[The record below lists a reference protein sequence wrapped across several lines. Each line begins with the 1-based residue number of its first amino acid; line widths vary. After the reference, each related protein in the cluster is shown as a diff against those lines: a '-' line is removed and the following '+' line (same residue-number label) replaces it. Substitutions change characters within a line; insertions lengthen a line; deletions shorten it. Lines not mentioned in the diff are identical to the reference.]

1 MNLVHRSIG
10 CVIERRPD
18 YRWIPPRPDTLREPV
33 MKYARTTD
41 HVLRYLFRF
50 GIRFRLSKLSI
61 DRRTDRAL
69 AGDRSPAFH
78 FDSEVQ

>member
-10 CVIERRPD
+10 RVIEHCSEQRGNLTAPTSHLVAVND
-18 YRWIPPRPDTLREPV
+18 D
-33 MKYARTTD
+33 ARTTG
-41 HVLRYLFRF
+41 HFVSYLLRF